1 MADPGEGGEGPG
13 RAEAPLFLD
22 QTEARRAE
30 IKFMETAVSPTPPPS
45 YVRVWMTEPPLSQ
58 GLDLALN
65 SYSGHKSFSKPNEK
79 PKPEGQNYRG
89 AHANMD
95 YLGGGGGGEGVYSPI
110 HE

>member
-30 IKFMETAVSPTPPPS
+30 IKFMETAVSPSPAS
-45 YVRVWMTEPPLSQ
+45 YLRVWMTEPPLSQ

-95 YLGGGGGGEGVYSPI
+95 YLGVGGGGLLT
-110 HE
+110 HT

>member
-1 MADPGEGGEGPG
+1 
-13 RAEAPLFLD
+13 
-22 QTEARRAE
+22 
-30 IKFMETAVSPTPPPS
+30 
-45 YVRVWMTEPPLSQ
+45 MTEPPLSQ

-95 YLGGGGGGEGVYSPI
+95 YLGGGGGGGGRGFTHPYMSNVCTQANMIYTCVNLYVVSVTPRQ
-110 HE
+110 HLCYGF

>member
-13 RAEAPLFLD
+13 RAEAPSFLD
-22 QTEARRAE
+22 QTGARRAE
-30 IKFMETAVSPTPPPS
+30 IKFMETAVSPTPPPPS
-45 YVRVWMTEPPLSQ
+45 YLRVWMTEPPLSQ

-95 YLGGGGGGEGVYSPI
+95 YLGVGGGGLLT
-110 HE
+110 HT

>member
-1 MADPGEGGEGPG
+1 MVDPGEGPG

-30 IKFMETAVSPTPPPS
+30 IKFMLTAVSPPPPPTS
-45 YVRVWMTEPPLSQ
+45 YLRVWMTEPPLSQ
-58 GLDLALN
+58 GMDPALN

-89 AHANMD
+89 AHAKMD
-95 YLGGGGGGEGVYSPI
+95 YLGRGGGGGGLLTYT
-110 HE
+110 